1 MSRSDF
7 IIYKQARRRKI
18 FEKRCSKKWVI

>member
-7 IIYKQARRRKI
+7 IIHKQARRRKN
-18 FEKRCSKKWVI
+18 FEKRCSKKL